1 MSPLSG
7 PHVNERLTEVRNKL
21 ADWEVDGI
29 LINSKS
35 NRRWLSGFTG
45 SAGWL
50 LVTAEKALLATDFRY
65 WAQASRQSP
74 DFELFEQRGGVWAS
88 WAEFLGAGGVTRLG
102 IEAQHVTI
110 GQLQKMEE
118 HSKINPTPL
127 SESLEPLR
135 AIKTEEEIEAIKK
148 AAAVADIVMSQVN
161 EVARPGISE
170 NELAW
175 LLEKAMRD
183 AGADGVAFPIIVA
196 AGRNAAMAHHS
207 PGERRLEQGDSL
219 IVDLGALLNGYRSDL
234 TRSFYIDGQP
244 DEQFQHVYDLVLE
257 AQETALRHMK
267 AGMSGKD
274 IDSLARNIIEA
285 GGFGEAFGHSLG
297 HGVGLDVHEGPRLS
311 QWANDTTIPSGSVV
325 TIEPGIYLPDWGGV
339 RIEDL
344 VFVTETGIEI
354 LSKSPKVPA
363 LG

>member
-1 MSPLSG
+1 
-7 PHVNERLTEVRNKL
+7 LT
-21 ADWEVDGI
+21 A
-29 LINSKS
+29 
-35 NRRWLSGFTG
+35 
-45 SAGWL
+45 
-50 LVTAEKALLATDFRY
+50 
-65 WAQASRQSP
+65 
-74 DFELFEQRGGVWAS
+74 
-88 WAEFLGAGGVTRLG
+88 
-102 IEAQHVTI
+102 
-110 GQLQKMEE
+110 
-118 HSKINPTPL
+118 
-127 SESLEPLR
+127 SLEPLR
-135 AIKTEEEIEAIKK
+135 AIKTQEEIEAIKK

-170 NELAW
+170 NEMAW

-207 PGERRLEQGDSL
+207 PGEKRLEQGDSL

-234 TRSFYIDGQP
+234 TRSFYLGGQP

-274 IDSLARNIIEA
+274 IDSLARDIIEA

-297 HGVGLDVHEGPRLS
+297 HGIGLDVHEGPRLS
-311 QWANDTTIPSGSVV
+311 QLANDAPIPSGSVV

-354 LSKSPKVPA
+354 LSKSPKLPA